1 MLRSLEDI
9 INEVKSHPRQKVAIA
24 AASKFNIIKSAVD
37 AYKNDIALPVFYGEK
52 DRITK
57 ILKSELD
64 SDPDAFEIIDEKDDL
79 GASYLAASAV
89 RQGEADILMK
99 GNVHTDDFLRA
110 VLDKENG
117 LRSGVVMSH
126 CFVFERTAE
135 NRLLIITDG
144 AMNIAPDLVKK
155 AQIIL
160 NAVYFAQC
168 IGIEKPNV
176 GVLAATEVVNPEMPA
191 TLDAAALSTMER
203 RGQFPE
209 CTVDGPFAFD
219 NAISAEAARIKGIE
233 SELAGNCDILLV
245 PNIEAGNIMVKTYRY
260 MFGGELVGV
269 LVGASSP
276 VVLTSRADS
285 AESKLYSI
293 ATAVVM
299 AGIKRSGR
307 LKIGKVHF

>member
-1 MLRSLEDI
+1 MLRSLNDI
-9 INEVKSHPRQKVAIA
+9 INEVHNHPRQRVAIA
-24 AASKFNIIKSAVD
+24 AANKISVIQSAVE
-37 AYKNDIALPVFYGEK
+37 AYKKDIALPILFGDK
-52 DRITK
+52 NRIVE
-57 ILKSELD
+57 ILKNDLD
-64 SDPDAFEIIDEKDDL
+64 FDPSLFEIIDEKDDL
-79 GASYLAASAV
+79 KASNLAAGAV
-89 RQGEADILMK
+89 RSGEADILMK
-99 GNVHTDDFLRA
+99 GNVHTDDYLRA
-110 VLDKENG
+110 VLDKDNG
-117 LRSGVVMSH
+117 LRAGVIMSH
-126 CFVFERTAE
+126 CFVFERKAQ

-155 AQIIL
+155 AEIIL
-160 NAVYFAQC
+160 NAVYFAEC
-168 IGIEKPNV
+168 LGIEKPNV

-203 RGQFPE
+203 RGQFPA

-219 NAISAEAARIKGIE
+219 NAISAEAARIKNIE

-260 MFGGELVGV
+260 MLGGELAGV